1 MTPSRLIALHELSV
15 TGRRRIMHRYEDLLI
30 DILLDSG
37 FTIEEALNLVALQ
50 ARLEDATAREQPW
63 TLPPE
68 RVGDLR
74 ERGSLN

>member
-1 MTPSRLIALHELSV
+1 
-15 TGRRRIMHRYEDLLI
+15 MHQYEDLLI

-63 TLPPE
+63 TLPLE
-68 RVGDLR
+68 RVGDSQ
-74 ERGSLN
+74 ERDTLN